1 MFKSLELNNFMS
13 WKHAKFNFSDN
24 GIVLLVGQNGSGKSS
39 VFEALLWVLYGQ
51 TLRGLKNDEV
61 VNTKTKKNCSVKLE
75 LQFGEVV
82 YQICRFRKHEKY
94 GNSVVL
100 LKNGVDVSV
109 FGQKSVQEQIE
120 HLLGLDIV
128 SFTNAVLFGGGF
140 AKSFLSLTDSEQ
152 KAIFDKLVGLEKF
165 DVALSIVKEELKQ
178 HTNRMKEL
186 DTMLR
191 SCASNI
197 ERTSESLQTVY
208 YNYKNFEQNR
218 VEELKHLTTELNKSV
233 KERDELFRL
242 CEANLEQSKIL
253 KTKLLELDTEKKSN
267 LCKYCKQPL
276 PFSKQD
282 ELDNLQQELRKLEL
296 SIVSA
301 EHKLNFLDKTI
312 KDLQDRISK
321 KQSEKNGFKS
331 LLLELKS
338 DLEKLEKQ
346 QEELQ
351 GEYQTIEKLV
361 NVCEFWVKGFGNEGI
376 KSYMLDTLLP
386 KLQEDTNNYL
396 SNFFSGDFKVLFSGT
411 VQLKSGEQRNR
422 MKLEVHHSGEQF
434 VQKAPSSGER
444 RAIDLSVLW
453 ALHNLAKSK
462 ASWINV
468 EFYDEVF
475 DTLDE
480 DNREKAL
487 TVLFSRAKHSNVWVV
502 SHSYDLK
509 NYPFGVVYVFEKRD
523 GFSTFERL

>member
-1 MFKSLELNNFMS
+1 MS
-13 WKHAKFNFSDN
+13 WKHAKFDFSDN

-39 VFEALLWVLYGQ
+39 VFEALLWALYGQ

-61 VNTKTKKNCSVKLE
+61 VNTKAKKNCCVKLE
-75 LQFGEVV
+75 LQFGDVA
-82 YQICRFRKHEKY
+82 YQICRYRKHEKF
-94 GNSVVL
+94 GNSVFL
-100 LKNGVDVSV
+100 FKNGEDVSV

-120 HLLGLDIV
+120 QLLGLDVV
-128 SFTNAVLFGGGF
+128 SFSNAVLFGGGF

-165 DVALSIVKEELKQ
+165 DLALSIVKEELKQ
-178 HTNRMKEL
+178 HNSTVRDLEA
-186 DTMLR
+186 MLS
-191 SCASNI
+191 SCVNNI
-197 ERTSESLQTVY
+197 ERTTESLQTVY
-208 YNYKNFEQNR
+208 DNYKNFEQNR
-218 VEELKHLTTELNKSV
+218 AEELKQLTEELNKSV
-233 KERDELFRL
+233 SEREELVRL
-242 CEANLEQSKIL
+242 YEANLEQSKNL
-253 KTKLLELDTEKKSN
+253 KAKLQELEAQKSKSI
-267 LCKYCKQPL
+267 CKYCKQPL
-276 PFSKQD
+276 PFSKQA
-282 ELDNLQQELRKLEL
+282 ELDKLQQELRKLEL
-296 SIVSA
+296 SVVSV
-301 EHKLNFLDKTI
+301 EHKIGFLEKTI
-312 KDLQDRISK
+312 EDLQNRISR

-331 LLLELKS
+331 LLLELKQ
-338 DLEKLEKQ
+338 DLESLESQQKELQTKLSEA
-346 QEELQ
+346 EELTKV
-351 GEYQTIEKLV
+351 Y
-361 NVCEFWVKGFGNEGI
+361 EFWIKGFGNEGI

-386 KLQEDTNNYL
+386 KLQEETNNYL

-411 VQLKSGEQRNR
+411 IQLKSGELRNR

-462 ASWINV
+462 ANWINV

-487 TVLFSRAKHSNVWVV
+487 AVLFSRAKHSNVWVV

-509 NYPFGVVYVFEKRD
+509 NYPFGVVYVFDKKD